1 MSPRSRLLA
10 ARILSVLYLAAV
22 IWLCFGQFDSVPDV
36 PRSLWGI
43 PMDKVVHFLMF
54 LPFPLLA
61 YGALGVRPRSFFLSL
76 LLVAGIFA
84 AGLVLSGGTE
94 VVQSYLSWRSGD
106 LRDFE
111 ADTLA
116 LGISS
121 GIVLLIETVRQIR
134 RR

>member
-1 MSPRSRLLA
+1 MKPA
-10 ARILSVLYLAAV
+10 ARIFRIFLFVAYVCAV
-22 IWLCFGQFDSVPDV
+22 AWLCFGEFKPDPDM
-36 PRSLWGI
+36 PRRLWGI

-84 AGLVLSGGTE
+84 AGCVLSGGTE
-94 VVQSYLSWRSGD
+94 VVQSFLYWRSGD

-111 ADTLA
+111 ADALA

>member
-54 LPFPLLA
+54 LPFPVLGTLA
-61 YGALGVRPRSFFLSL
+61 CENRSWWRPLSL
-76 LLVAGIFA
+76 MT
-84 AGLVLSGGTE
+84 VLANLIAFSFE
-94 VVQSYLSWRSGD
+94 HLQSRLTTHRVTDPSD
-106 LRDFE
+106 LN
-111 ADTLA
+111 ANL
-116 LGISS
+116 LGITL
-121 GIVLLIETVRQIR
+121 GLLIAIVIGLISKKK
-134 RR
+134 

>member
-1 MSPRSRLLA
+1 MKPA
-10 ARILSVLYLAAV
+10 ARIFRIFLFVAYVCAV
-22 IWLCFGQFDSVPDV
+22 AWLCFGEFKPDPDM
-36 PRSLWGI
+36 PRRLWGI

-121 GIVLLIETVRQIR
+121 GFVLLIETVRQIR